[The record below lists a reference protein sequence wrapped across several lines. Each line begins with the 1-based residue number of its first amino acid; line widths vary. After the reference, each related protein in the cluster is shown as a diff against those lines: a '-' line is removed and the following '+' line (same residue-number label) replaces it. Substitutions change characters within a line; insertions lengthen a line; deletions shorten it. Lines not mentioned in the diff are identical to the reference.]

1 MFEGRWYTRAEQMKT
16 PIVLLAL
23 LNTSAEEDYDI
34 TVVTITSFC
43 IATHKHICTLFL
55 KYSSFRYGYSI
66 SMPAGTKL
74 F

>member
-1 MFEGRWYTRAEQMKT
+1 MKT

-23 LNTSAEEDYDI
+23 FNASAEEDYDI

-43 IATHKHICTLFL
+43 IATHNHICTLFL
-55 KYSSFRYGYSI
+55 KYSSFRY
-66 SMPAGTKL
+66 ATL